1 MITNGTA
8 QEEKY
13 YRIKFANL
21 PYEHWE
27 YGSTALEAIAIA
39 RHDLI
44 ESGNESGELGSGAA
58 RLAAYKEWSYGTD
71 RYTIGGGFNR
81 GVKA

>member
-13 YRIKFANL
+13 YRIKFDNV
-21 PYEHWE
+21 PYALYE
-27 YGSTALEAIAIA
+27 YGINAIEAIKTAA
-39 RHDLI
+39 NDYSSDPWTL
-44 ESGNESGELGSGAA
+44 GNATA

-71 RYTIGGGFNR
+71 RYTIGGGFNKE
-81 GVKA
+81 VKA